1 MQPVFDFIAVLLLTG
16 AAQGVL
22 LAMALLAIPRGNR
35 MANRILALL
44 LIFFAASITLHT
56 LAYTRYL
63 FEFPHLIKTTG
74 LVIKV
79 RWMLWGIAVAAATQ
93 LSAQEPAKNNLPMLM
108 PREQEIEL
116 ALSAAPEHLRQDA
129 TIYVLERGKGFIK
142 AREGKNG
149 FSCLVVRFGAII
161 APYAYDAE
169 GAQTTMLADFRH
181 AVLMEQGKDIKE
193 AERILAEKYKA
204 GKLLAPRKPG
214 VAYMLSP
221 DFMKH
226 DSKTGAK
233 TPVFPPHVMFYAT
246 YVKNADIGALPEHFN
261 SDKNV
266 FVLNE
271 GRPDAYFIIVPKDS
285 KHTHGTQ

>member
-1 MQPVFDFIAVLLLTG
+1 M
-16 AAQGVL
+16 
-22 LAMALLAIPRGNR
+22 
-35 MANRILALL
+35 
-44 LIFFAASITLHT
+44 
-56 LAYTRYL
+56 
-63 FEFPHLIKTTG
+63 KTTKG

-79 RWMLWGIAVAAATQ
+79 RWMLWGIVVAAATQ
-93 LSAQEPAKNNLPMLM
+93 LFAQEPAKSNLPKLM

-129 TIYVLERGKGFIK
+129 TVYVLERSKGFVK

-169 GAQTTMLADFRH
+169 GAQTTMLADFRR
-181 AVLMEQGKDIKE
+181 AVLMEQGKPLKE
-193 AERILAEKYKA
+193 AESILAEEYKA

-221 DFMKH
+221 EFKKH
-226 DSKTGAK
+226 DARTGE
-233 TPVFPPHVMFYAT
+233 TTRVFPPHVMFYAP

-271 GRPDAYFIIVPKDS
+271 GRPDAYFIIVPKHDE
-285 KHTHGTQ
+285 HAHDTP